1 MSFIFKCLTPSSCA
15 STQSARWGALATS
28 PCRFI
33 GTTRT
38 TENEVVLPDIDPS
51 RLEIVRNL
59 HPKTP
64 PPSSTLL
71 FGHTFTDHMLTIPWN
86 ILSGWGRPQIRPYG
100 PLRLEPSSSVLHYA
114 QTVFEGMKAY
124 RKHDGE
130 VMMFRPDM
138 NMKRMNSSA
147 KRIALPSFDGQS
159 LLVLI
164 KQLVTVD
171 KHWIP
176 KEPGHSLYLRPTLIG
191 TQKVIGVTPP
201 TDALL
206 FVICSPVGPYYPKG
220 FKPVALYGT
229 TEFIRAAP
237 GGTGAYKLGVN
248 YAPGIVAQKSAIER
262 GYEQNLW
269 LHGPEHYLTEVGTMN
284 MFVVF
289 RTKDGATELVT
300 PPLDGMILPGVT
312 RDSVLALAR
321 DHASGVKRLAHLPAK
336 LIVRERPITMKEVKE
351 ASQSGSLVE
360 LFGTGTAAVISPVD
374 KIGYLGE
381 DVLIPT
387 GEDGMGPVS
396 RPIWKQLVD
405 IQTGVVPS
413 DWSVFVSE

>member
-1 MSFIFKCLTPSSCA
+1 
-15 STQSARWGALATS
+15 
-28 PCRFI
+28 
-33 GTTRT
+33 
-38 TENEVVLPDIDPS
+38 
-51 RLEIVRNL
+51 
-59 HPKTP
+59 
-64 PPSSTLL
+64 
-71 FGHTFTDHMLTIPWN
+71 
-86 ILSGWGRPQIRPYG
+86 
-100 PLRLEPSSSVLHYA
+100 
-114 QTVFEGMKAY
+114 MKAY